1 MHVLYKMV
9 VLKKSE
15 RFKENVYV
23 RVLLQELFF
32 KALLKRDATTDI
44 LQGIFQLLK
53 TLSRKTPLKNMLEG
67 IFICLVRRVTIPCTE
82 LRKGN
87 CQSLMYKIL

>member
-67 IFICLVRRVTIPCTE
+67 IFICLVRRVTIPWTG
-82 LRKGN
+82 LRKDN
-87 CQSLMYKIL
+87 CQSLM

>member
-15 RFKENVYV
+15 RFKENVYI
-23 RVLLQELFF
+23 RVLLQKLFLKVF
-32 KALLKRDATTDI
+32 LKRGATTDI

-53 TLSRKTPLKNMLEG
+53 TLSRKTPLKNMLGG
-67 IFICLVRRVTIPCTE
+67 IFICLLRGVTIPW
-82 LRKGN
+82 KGCIRITVN
-87 CQSLMYKIL
+87 V

>member
-53 TLSRKTPLKNMLEG
+53 TLSRKTPLKNMLGG
-67 IFICLVRRVTIPCTE
+67 IFICLLRGVTILWTG
-82 LRKGN
+82 LHKDN
-87 CQSLMYKIL
+87 CQSLM

>member
-15 RFKENVYV
+15 RFNENVYV
-23 RVLLQELFF
+23 RVLLQEIFL

-44 LQGIFQLLK
+44 LQGVFQLLK
-53 TLSRKTPLKNMLEG
+53 TLSRKTPMKNLLG
-67 IFICLVRRVTIPCTE
+67 RIFICLVRRVTIPWTG
-82 LRKGN
+82 LHN
-87 CQSLMYKIL
+87 DNSQSSM